1 MKYTVEESLHN
12 FQFWS
17 GGKDRA
23 DKCSIEELDSIEEFL
38 EEIAPEDGWTDSG
51 INDMF
56 WFEFDTLAQHLG
68 YKNEEDFDLQHD
80 PNYLDDDDLE
90 EFVEEWFTDFLQGIK
105 EREGTD
111 GMVSLYENCFSGDYM
126 DFALTDE
133 EKESV
138 LIFQAS
144 YLDLV
149 ALYKQAA
156 LFVFPSFAEG
166 FGIPPIEAVAY
177 SCPTLCSNQTAMA
190 EFDFFHECFFSPYD
204 IRELK
209 NKIMYFIQNDVTQ
222 ICEALQKEIVARYN
236 WKNVGEKLYQ
246 LIKDDKK

>member
-1 MKYTVEESLHN
+1 MHTVRA
-12 FQFWS
+12 
-17 GGKDRA
+17 GGIPGIAHKD
-23 DKCSIEELDSIEEFL
+23 
-38 EEIAPEDGWTDSG
+38 
-51 INDMF
+51 
-56 WFEFDTLAQHLG
+56 LAAQIGAGGQH
-68 YKNEEDFDLQHD
+68 H
-80 PNYLDDDDLE
+80 
-90 EFVEEWFTDFLQGIK
+90 
-105 EREGTD
+105 
-111 GMVSLYENCFSGDYM
+111 
-126 DFALTDE
+126 ALC
-133 EKESV
+133 
-138 LIFQAS
+138 
-144 YLDLV
+144 
-149 ALYKQAA
+149 LYKQAA

>member
-1 MKYTVEESLHN
+1 MYSAK
-12 FQFWS
+12 
-17 GGKDRA
+17 RA
-23 DKCSIEELDSIEEFL
+23 DLLLTVSEYSRKEIKRHFKITEDRIYVTSNCVSIVNDKVGLTDVKAKYGLDRYILTVSRIEPRKNHQMLLKAFL
-38 EEIAPEDGWTDSG
+38 E
-51 INDMF
+51 
-56 WFEFDTLAQHLG
+56 LQLYKLG
-68 YKNEEDFDLQHD
+68 YKLVIVGAMDLK
-80 PNYLDDDDLE
+80 NKI
-90 EFVEEWFTDFLQGIK
+90 FNT
-105 EREGTD
+105 
-111 GMVSLYENCFSGDYM
+111 LYKSM
-126 DFALTDE
+126 TDE

-177 SCPTLCSNQTAMA
+177 SCPTLCRNQTAMA

-204 IRELK
+204 IQELK
-209 NKIMYFIQNDVTQ
+209 NKIMYFIQNDVTP

-236 WKNVGEKLYQ
+236 WKNVGEQLCQ

>member
-1 MKYTVEESLHN
+1 MYSAK
-12 FQFWS
+12 
-17 GGKDRA
+17 RA
-23 DKCSIEELDSIEEFL
+23 DLLLTVSEYSRKEIKRHFKITEDRIYVTSNCVSMVNDKIGLTDVKAKYGLDKYILTVSRIEPRKNHQMLLKAFL
-38 EEIAPEDGWTDSG
+38 E
-51 INDMF
+51 
-56 WFEFDTLAQHLG
+56 LQLYKLG
-68 YKNEEDFDLQHD
+68 YKLVIVGAMDLK
-80 PNYLDDDDLE
+80 NKT
-90 EFVEEWFTDFLQGIK
+90 FST
-105 EREGTD
+105 
-111 GMVSLYENCFSGDYM
+111 LYKSM
-126 DFALTDE
+126 TDE

-177 SCPTLCSNQTAMA
+177 SCPALCSNQTAMA